1 MFKNHRKVAS
11 QKSKPRF
18 KTKKKQDLTVMSI
31 ILMVLTEI
39 LVRYYPSTILS

>member
-18 KTKKKQDLTVMSI
+18 NQEKARLNRDEYNFNGINRDFS
-31 ILMVLTEI
+31 EI
-39 LVRYYPSTILS
+39 LS